1 MDNLKEYINQNLE
14 SFNDQ
19 ELPDGHQ
26 ERFEAMLADDY
37 PAQLRKGKNPVI
49 RRSVW
54 WSVGIAA
61 ALAAVFFIGRPDT
74 NDATQIIESNKDWFA
89 GIGNDQFE
97 ICNAYYDK
105 VAEFYETM
113 LKTDPE
119 GEMENAIDMIIDETI
134 PLIDQLPEEMEP
146 EARAAVLKEYY
157 GNLLDGLVRIKNIK

>member
-19 ELPDGHQ
+19 ELPEGHQ
-26 ERFEAMLADDY
+26 ERFEAMLADDC
-37 PAQLRKGKNPVI
+37 PATSWKNPVI

-61 ALAAVFFIGRPDT
+61 ALAAVFYIGSSDT

-105 VAEFYETM
+105 VAEFYETL

-157 GNLLDGLVRIKNIK
+157 GHLLNGLVRIRNIK

>member
-1 MDNLKEYINQNLE
+1 MDNLKEYINKNLE

-19 ELPDGHQ
+19 ELPEGHQ
-26 ERFEAMLADDY
+26 ERFEARLADAY
-37 PAQLRKGKNPVI
+37 SATSGKKPVI
-49 RRSVW
+49 RHSIL
-54 WSVGIAA
+54 WSLGIAA
-61 ALAAVFFIGRPDT
+61 ALAAMFFIGRPEN
-74 NDATQIIESNKDWFA
+74 NDETQIIEINRDWFA
-89 GIGNDQFE
+89 GIGNDQFD

-119 GEMENAIDMIIDETI
+119 GEMENAIDMVVDETI

>member
-1 MDNLKEYINQNLE
+1 MDNLKEYINKNLE

-19 ELPDGHQ
+19 ELPEGHQ
-26 ERFEAMLADDY
+26 EKFESMLGDGY
-37 PAQLRKGKNPVI
+37 PATSWKKPVI
-49 RRSVW
+49 KRSIW

-61 ALAAVFFIGRPDT
+61 ALAAIFFIGRPGN
-74 NDATQIIESNKDWFA
+74 NDETQIIESNKDWFA

-113 LKTDPE
+113 LKNAPE
-119 GEMENAIDMIIDETI
+119 GEMENAIDMVVDETI

>member
-1 MDNLKEYINQNLE
+1 MDNLKEYINKNLE

-19 ELPDGHQ
+19 ELPEGHR
-26 ERFEAMLADDY
+26 ERFEARLADAY
-37 PAQLRKGKNPVI
+37 SARSGKKPVI
-49 RRSVW
+49 RHSIW

-61 ALAAVFFIGRPDT
+61 ALAAIFFIGRPDT
-74 NDATQIIESNKDWFA
+74 NEPTQIIESNKDWFA

-113 LKTDPE
+113 LKTAPE
-119 GEMENAIDMIIDETI
+119 GEMENTIEMVVGETI
-134 PLIDQLPEEMEP
+134 PLIDQLPDEMEP

-157 GNLLDGLVRIKNIK
+157 GNLLDGLDRIKNIK

>member
-1 MDNLKEYINQNLE
+1 MDNLKEYINKNLE

-19 ELPDGHQ
+19 ELPEGHQ
-26 ERFEAMLADDY
+26 ERFEARLADAY
-37 PAQLRKGKNPVI
+37 SATTGKKPVI
-49 RRSVW
+49 RHSIW

-61 ALAAVFFIGRPDT
+61 ALAAIFFIGRPDT
-74 NDATQIIESNKDWFA
+74 NEPTQIIESNKDWFA

-97 ICNAYYDK
+97 ICNTYYDK

-119 GEMENAIDMIIDETI
+119 GEMENAIDMVIDETI

-157 GNLLDGLVRIKNIK
+157 SNLLDGLDRIKNIK

>member
-1 MDNLKEYINQNLE
+1 MDNLKEYINKNLE

-19 ELPDGHQ
+19 ELPEGHQ
-26 ERFEAMLADDY
+26 ERFEARLADAY
-37 PAQLRKGKNPVI
+37 SATSGKKPVI
-49 RRSVW
+49 RHSIW

-61 ALAAVFFIGRPDT
+61 ALSAIFIIGRPDT
-74 NDATQIIESNKDWFA
+74 NEPTQIIESNKDWFA

-97 ICNAYYDK
+97 ICNAYYGK

-113 LKTDPE
+113 LKTDPV
-119 GEMENAIDMIIDETI
+119 GEMENAIDMVIDETI

-157 GNLLDGLVRIKNIK
+157 SNLLDGLDRIKNIK